1 MSVSNKNKQL
11 TPEVFKQ
18 YEFYE
23 NELKSKWY
31 KPIVNENLSHTIYLY
46 ITENNGRY
54 KATGW
59 LGPKLGIF
67 KLKEKYIENTID
79 LAILICNIREIN
91 FSTFLDYFEY
101 CVI

>member
-1 MSVSNKNKQL
+1 MSIFNKNKPL
-11 TPEVFKQ
+11 TSEVFKQ
-18 YEFYE
+18 YEFH
-23 NELKSKWY
+23 ELKSKWY
-31 KPIVNENLSHTIYLY
+31 KSIVNENLNRTIYLY

-79 LAILICNIREIN
+79 LAILIRDIKEIN

-101 CVI
+101 YVI